1 MPTYVYECQVCERVF
16 EVDQRITEDPIRDC
30 ECGAKGQVKRLIQ
43 PVAVSFKGSGFYVND
58 STAAAPAAAKAD
70 ESKPEDKPAAAPEPT
85 KAEAPASVPES
96 KD

>member
-58 STAAAPAAAKAD
+58 STAAAPAAGKAD
-70 ESKPEDKPAAAPEPT
+70 EAKPEEKPAAAPEPA
-85 KAEAPASVPES
+85 KEATPPPASDS